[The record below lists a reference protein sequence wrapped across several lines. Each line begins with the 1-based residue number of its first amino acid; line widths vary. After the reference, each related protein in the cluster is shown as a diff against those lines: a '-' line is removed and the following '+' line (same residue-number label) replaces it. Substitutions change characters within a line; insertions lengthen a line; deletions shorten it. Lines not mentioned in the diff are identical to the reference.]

1 MGRAERGFT
10 LIEIA
15 VAVAI
20 LGVGVVTLQ
29 QIYQGSLR
37 LQNRAARQ
45 SLAVLH
51 ARMEMDAL
59 IANPYVTVGGPECKD
74 KGAGYR
80 VCSTR
85 ALAPADDGGEASHS
99 DLELHDSDLQLYFL
113 EVDVT
118 WRDGAGD
125 KTYTVKT
132 LRTAAEPEE

>member
-1 MGRAERGFT
+1 MRRAERGFT

-37 LQNRAARQ
+37 LQSRAARQ

-51 ARMEMDAL
+51 ARMAMDKL
-59 IANPYVTVGGPECKD
+59 IAAPYVSVGGPECRD
-74 KGAGYR
+74 EAGFR
-80 VCSTR
+80 TCTTT
-85 ALAPADDGGEASHS
+85 ALAGPEDGGEPNPS

-113 EVDVT
+113 EVGVT

-125 KTYTVKT
+125 KTYTLKT
-132 LRTAAEPEE
+132 LRTAAEPE